1 MAGQGKTTFIAGDI
15 LTASQVNG
23 FLMDQVVQV
32 YSGTAARG
40 SALPVPDEGMMTY
53 LADTDKLQLATG
65 TATYV
70 DVYPAVPL
78 VGQIRQVV
86 STTKTNTFSAA
97 IGTAGNFSS
106 NVTGLEATITPTSA
120 TSKILV
126 SVSIAG
132 ARADGR
138 ALLGFRIMRDAT
150 AVGVGAAAGVRA
162 PVTSAA
168 VNDTA
173 ADQHIA
179 SIAGQ
184 HLDSPNT
191 TSSITYGVQL
201 YGYSASTFYL
211 NRTGVDTNTV
221 LFSRPAS
228 NITVMEVLA

>member
-1 MAGQGKTTFIAGDI
+1 MAGLGKTTFVAGTI

-23 FLMDQVVQV
+23 YLMDQVVQV
-32 YSGTAARG
+32 YAGTAARG

-65 TATYV
+65 TATFV

-86 STTKTNTFSAA
+86 STTKTDTYSAA

-126 SVSIAG
+126 SISIAG

-138 ALLGFRIMRDAT
+138 ALMGFRIMRGAT
-150 AVGVGAAAGVRA
+150 AVGVGAAAGVRGS
-162 PVTSAA
+162 VTQAA
-168 VNDTA
+168 VSDAQAN
-173 ADQHIA
+173 QNIA
-179 SIAGQ
+179 GLSGQ
-184 HLDSPNT
+184 HLDSPAT
-191 TSSITYGVQL
+191 TSATTYGVQL
-201 YGYSASTFYL
+201 YGFSASTFYL
-211 NRTGVDTNTV
+211 NRTGVDTDNV
-221 LFSRPAS
+221 LFTRTAS
-228 NITVMEVLA
+228 SITVMEVLA